1 MCFAEKHNNNK
12 NDWKTLLTSTT
23 QLVLSTL
30 SWENAAGQKG
40 VSTYGKSPETDSRGW
55 DKVTRFWRLQAASQS
70 FIWLCVHIGVADKQT
85 RAPPAEPAV
94 FFRGRLCAPSAR
106 LWLFFT
112 RSAPP
117 QCCLRRNNLIC
128 FPHRTLSIWT
138 TLRQSLGNFVQ
149 GYPRRLRK
157 SHLRGEKTSAP
168 RGVSRH
174 ATPLSTALNLRHSRK
189 LFFCE
194 FHSSS
199 RRPSVVPQEGAGN
212 HCN

>member
-1 MCFAEKHNNNK
+1 MGVRFAEKHNNN
-12 NDWKTLLTSTT
+12 NDKKRLETETLLTSAT

-30 SWENAAGQKG
+30 SWENAVGQKG

-70 FIWLCVHIGVADKQT
+70 FIWLHVHIGVADKQT

-94 FFRGRLCAPSAR
+94 FFGGRLCAPSAR
-106 LWLFFT
+106 LWLFFAC
-112 RSAPP
+112 SAPP

-157 SHLRGEKTSAP
+157 SHLRGEKREWACGAT
-168 RGVSRH
+168 RGV
-174 ATPLSTALNLRHSRK
+174 TA
-189 LFFCE
+189 CD
-194 FHSSS
+194 SSEH
-199 RRPSVVPQEGAGN
+199 RT
-212 HCN
+212 